1 MFGLSVETM
10 FALTLIFQGLILAF
24 LFLNIQVFGKALDMI
39 DCIHDMVHGLEEFG
53 EAVEE
58 ALIEELSTIK
68 KQQEEEEIQ
77 KNLEDWT

>member
-10 FALTLIFQGLILAF
+10 FALTLIIQGLILAF

-39 DCIHDMVHGLEEFG
+39 DCIHDMVHGFEELG

-58 ALIEELSTIK
+58 ALIEELSAIK
-68 KQQEEEEIQ
+68 KQQEEEIQ

>member
-24 LFLNIQVFGKALDMI
+24 LFLNIRVFGAALDILDRVDETIKSMDAMAAGI
-39 DCIHDMVHGLEEFG
+39 
-53 EAVEE
+53 EE
-58 ALIEELSTIK
+58 ALLEQVREMEER
-68 KQQEEEEIQ
+68 EEEIQ

>member
-24 LFLNIQVFGKALDMI
+24 LFLNIRVFGKALEMI
-39 DCIHDMVHGLEEFG
+39 DCIHDMVHGIEEFG

-58 ALIEELSTIK
+58 ALIEELSAIK
-68 KQQEEEEIQ
+68 KQEDEDIQ
-77 KNLEDWT
+77 QNLEDWA

>member
-10 FALTLIFQGLILAF
+10 FALTLIIQGLILAF

-39 DCIHDMVHGLEEFG
+39 DCIHDLVHGIEEFG

-58 ALIEELSTIK
+58 ALIKELSTIK
-68 KQQEEEEIQ
+68 KQEEEEIQ

>member
-68 KQQEEEEIQ
+68 KQEEEEIQ

>member
-24 LFLNIQVFGKALDMI
+24 LFLNIRVCGVALDILDRVDETIKSMDAMAAGI
-39 DCIHDMVHGLEEFG
+39 
-53 EAVEE
+53 EE
-58 ALIEELSTIK
+58 ALLEQVREMEER
-68 KQQEEEEIQ
+68 EEEIQ

>member
-24 LFLNIQVFGKALDMI
+24 LFLNIRVFGVALDILDRVDETIKSMDAMAAGI
-39 DCIHDMVHGLEEFG
+39 
-53 EAVEE
+53 EE
-58 ALIEELSTIK
+58 AFLEQVREMEER
-68 KQQEEEEIQ
+68 EEEIQ

>member
-10 FALTLIFQGLILAF
+10 FALTLIIQGLILAF

-39 DCIHDMVHGLEEFG
+39 DCIHDVVQGIEEFG

-58 ALIEELSTIK
+58 ALIKELSTIK
-68 KQQEEEEIQ
+68 KQEEEEEIQ

>member
-10 FALTLIFQGLILAF
+10 FALTLIIQGLILAF

-39 DCIHDMVHGLEEFG
+39 DCIHDLVHGIEEFG

-58 ALIEELSTIK
+58 ALIKELSTIK
-68 KQQEEEEIQ
+68 KQEEEEEIQ